1 MIIAHNIDKFPNGK
15 NSDYYYG
22 DLSELSEY
30 ELEDL
35 YQKGIEEVW
44 YWYAQAP
51 YEGIGHLLLRVGDL
65 YDFHDA
71 GHCSCYGP
79 TEGIKFRGVP
89 FEQLTEGFTKE
100 HQEEVA
106 CLIEMADPAKK
117 VWSL

>member
-1 MIIAHNIDKFPNGK
+1 MIIAHNYKKFPEN
-15 NSDYYYG
+15 
-22 DLSELSEY
+22 LSYSYFENDELSEG
-30 ELEDL
+30 ELQHLFE
-35 YQKGIEEVW
+35 QGFEEVW
-44 YWYAQAP
+44 YWYGTAP
-51 YEGIGHLLLRVGDL
+51 YEGVGQLLLRVGDL